1 MTRNQINSYIRH
13 VPAHIRQRTGIEEL
27 LDLSKERSKKIIHDG
42 KIYLY
47 YPDIPGILIGERLVM
62 WEQGRPDLMDVDVHD
77 KNHFAEIYWRGMSLA
92 SNDIIGLAS
101 LDSNGHLKVSL
112 VRSNRQNPS
121 YQRSIPIDG
130 TFIYYQP
137 ENVDLARDAAHRMEA
152 RALFLAKRYNR
163 VFIIP
168 YLNMKPKDWG
178 CYD

>member
-1 MTRNQINSYIRH
+1 MTRDQINSYIRH
-13 VPAHIRQRTGIEEL
+13 VPVCIRQRTGINEL

-42 KIYLY
+42 KAYLY

-62 WEQGRPDLMDVDVHD
+62 WEQGMPDLMDVDIYD
-77 KNHFAEIYWRGMSLA
+77 KNHFAEIFQRGMSLT

-101 LDSNGHLKVSL
+101 LDSDGRLKVSL
-112 VRSNRQNPS
+112 VRSDRRNPS
-121 YQRSIPIDG
+121 YQSSIPMDG
-130 TFIYYQP
+130 TLIYYRP
-137 ENVDLARDAAHRMEA
+137 ENVDLVKDAPHRMEA

-168 YLNMKPKDWG
+168 YLNRKPKDWG